1 MPLTLTAEQMEKLQK
16 TVAVTLTRLAVD
28 GHLKPTI
35 VPLLLTK
42 EQAAR
47 ILGVS
52 VRTVSRMVVC
62 GILEPVRAGGKK
74 SYRFLRRN
82 IELLAETGF
91 SWP

>member
-1 MPLTLTAEQMEKLQK
+1 MNDPKPLTLTAEQMEKLQK

-47 ILGVS
+47 
-52 VRTVSRMVVC
+52 RR
-62 GILEPVRAGGKK
+62 RAT
-74 SYRFLRRN
+74 
-82 IELLAETGF
+82 A
-91 SWP
+91 